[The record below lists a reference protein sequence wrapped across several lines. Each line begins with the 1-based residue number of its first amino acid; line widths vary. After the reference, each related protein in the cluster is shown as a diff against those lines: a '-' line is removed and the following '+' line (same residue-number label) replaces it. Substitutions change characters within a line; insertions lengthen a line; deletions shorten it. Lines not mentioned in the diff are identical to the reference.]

1 MRHYTEWLNKLTD
14 DDLMKYQ
21 YREVLL
27 IQPTWMM
34 SRATFDRI
42 GGDLEKGTDKV
53 PFPEVVEA
61 EESEL

>member
-42 GGDLEKGTDKV
+42 GGYLGKGTDKV

>member
-1 MRHYTEWLNKLTD
+1 
-14 DDLMKYQ
+14 MKYQ

-42 GGDLEKGTDKV
+42 GGYLEKGTDKV

>member
-42 GGDLEKGTDKV
+42 GGYLENGTDKV